1 MSDVNLRPATILAWF
16 PLTGVLGVGQLVAY
30 DTQATLG
37 WVQLTVTLLAYI
49 FLGVFIGQYS
59 ATFTRK
65 VDVNTLSDRILGG
78 IADAITNGSESFL
91 VSTNGINIGGTSSS
105 NVSGTSS
112 SNVSGTSSS
121 NVSGT
126 SSSNVSGTSSSTTS
140 GTSNSGTVLGSSE
153 NFANFITSPNNST
166 EQTDAGAVVVGI
178 FTYALALASLVLYF
192 LGAIRLS
199 RRYSASR

>member
-1 MSDVNLRPATILAWF
+1 MNLRLATILAWF

-30 DTQATLG
+30 GTRATLG
-37 WVQLTVTLLAYI
+37 WVQLTVTLLTYI

-65 VDVNTLSDRILGG
+65 VEVNTLSDRILGG
-78 IADAITNGSESFL
+78 IAEAITNGSESFL
-91 VSTNGINIGGTSSS
+91 VGTNGINTG
-105 NVSGTSS
+105 
-112 SNVSGTSSS
+112 GTSSS

-140 GTSNSGTVLGSSE
+140 GTSSSGTVLGSSE
-153 NFANFITSPNNST
+153 NFANFITSPNDST

-178 FTYALALASLVLYF
+178 FTYALALSSLVLYF

-199 RRYSASR
+199 RSASL